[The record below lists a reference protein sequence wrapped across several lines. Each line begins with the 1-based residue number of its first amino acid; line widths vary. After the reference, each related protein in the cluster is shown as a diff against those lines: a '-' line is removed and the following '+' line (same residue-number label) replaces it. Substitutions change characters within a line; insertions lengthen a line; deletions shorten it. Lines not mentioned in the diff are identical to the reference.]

1 MEAFGGV
8 GRKAQIGRLCS
19 AEGVW
24 DLVPPRKRGSCEP
37 DVYVGGG
44 GAGKSAWQCPF
55 SLGIALLSGYSL
67 RRGPCLHCARLG
79 MGTNSCENQ
88 IRKAPQSGSHVSTIH
103 PTLDRLPICWHG
115 GWYPWPPP
123 NASSLFCNQIAF
135 SLQDVC
141 TCMCVYVLRWR
152 LPPHLHPL
160 RAHPQH
166 SFLLLTAIP
175 PPVAQLGDSEMSL
188 IPFAGCSGHRAG
200 LFWGSGSVRLSGL
213 ARKWAQAPNSP
224 PGPCA

>member
-115 GWYPWPPP
+115 GGYPWPPP
-123 NASSLFCNQIAF
+123 NVSSLFCNQIAF
-135 SLQDVC
+135 YLQDVC

-152 LPPHLHPL
+152 LPP
-160 RAHPQH
+160 
-166 SFLLLTAIP
+166 P
-175 PPVAQLGDSEMSL
+175 PP
-188 IPFAGCSGHRAG
+188 PTAG
-200 LFWGSGSVRLSGL
+200 
-213 ARKWAQAPNSP
+213 SP
-224 PGPCA
+224 PTLISTPDCHPSSSCPVRRFRDVSHSLRWLQWSQGRVVLGKWFSKVVRSC